1 MIQLK
6 PLFTQKPKHIFFDLD
21 NTLWDHRKNAYL
33 TLKEIY
39 KREKVE
45 QKHSIDFEDFH
56 REYFTINEKLWE
68 QIRDGEIDKEY
79 LRKHR
84 FYDAFLFFGID
95 DFELAQIFEHNFL
108 DEILNY
114 NDLVE
119 GAVELLE
126 YLTEQEYRLHI
137 LSNGF
142 QEVTNRKCELSG
154 ISAFFETI
162 TSADEINI
170 RKPKPQIYE
179 YALKKA
185 GANKAES
192 IMIGDD
198 WIADVEG
205 AKAFG
210 LQVVFFDVF
219 NDNFEAE
226 EVKVIKKLKEITK
239 FL

>member
-1 MIQLK
+1 MKNIR
-6 PLFTQKPKHIFFDLD
+6 HIFFDLD

-39 KREKVE
+39 KRENVQEKYNL
-45 QKHSIDFEDFH
+45 DFEDFH
-56 REYFTINEKLWE
+56 REYFTINERLWA
-68 QIRDGEIDKEY
+68 QIRDGEIDKDY

-84 FYDAFLFFGID
+84 FYDSFLFFGID
-95 DFELAQIFEHNFL
+95 DYDLAQVFEQNFL

-119 GAVELLE
+119 GAFELLE
-126 YLTEQEYRLHI
+126 YLSEKGYTLHI

-142 QEVTNRKCELSG
+142 KEVTYRKCELSG
-154 ISAFFETI
+154 IQNYFKTI
-162 TSADEINI
+162 TSADELNV
-170 RKPKPQIYE
+170 RKPQPEIYE

-185 GANKAES
+185 NAKKEES

-205 AKAFG
+205 ALSFG
-210 LQVVFFDVF
+210 IDAVFFDVF
-219 NDNFEAE
+219 KDNFGND
-226 EVKVIKKLKEITK
+226 EVKVIRELKELQK